1 MRQSYKKQLYC
12 SKRAEKAKFAHQIL
26 KMKAYHIGNHNKD
39 NAECT
44 TNRTGQG
51 SYRIFGVGIY
61 SPNSSS
67 SQHDKLCW
75 AFLFCTLLSVD

>member
-39 NAECT
+39 NAEFT
-44 TNRTGQG
+44 TTGQDSTG
-51 SYRIFGVGIY
+51 FIQDFRCR
-61 SPNSSS
+61 N
-67 SQHDKLCW
+67 
-75 AFLFCTLLSVD
+75 LFA